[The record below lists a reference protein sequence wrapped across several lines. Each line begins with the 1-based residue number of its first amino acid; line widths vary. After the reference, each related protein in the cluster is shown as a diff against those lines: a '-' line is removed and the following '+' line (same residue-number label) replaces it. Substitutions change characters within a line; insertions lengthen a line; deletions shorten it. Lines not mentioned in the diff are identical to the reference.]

1 MYAHSLPP
9 AWRSRLRFR
18 QQQNG
23 TRMIITPVDHP
34 VNWKNPPRLVLGLC
48 LLLTLI
54 FVFWHMADRQ
64 REQALDEIYR
74 TRLLSIEWELYE
86 THAGRTRQSSVI
98 PQLKAAYANG
108 DIRPIRRYIGS
119 DDGFI
124 ADVQSNGLSYMPPVT
139 FAAWKRGRETFDAER
154 TKVSVQA
161 LGVDP
166 EEFRPI
172 TFLAY
177 GLVQPDAVH
186 LIMVLVLLLS
196 AGFALELALGSGV
209 VLAGA
214 IGGSVIGAIVYLLI
228 NGRGVLPMAGGMVAA
243 STLCG
248 MFLMH
253 FRTSPVVWFGKARQ
267 SAVLLAL
274 LWLATVVVG
283 YFVSGSRPAEI
294 AAQVAALASGP
305 LWLLVHQRWFTHD
318 TDELEVLPVAAAEE
332 EADFDLIYRE
342 SLQKALDA
350 VARLDFSEGQ
360 KRLREMVKAYPQDV
374 RVLTQLYH
382 LEKLNPATSAYDAVA
397 RRLFGMSG
405 EDVEI
410 MKIYRD
416 YQRNSPEQ
424 RALDI
429 ETSLKMVARMT
440 RMNEVMEADKL
451 MRKVLEKN
459 STHPLIPKVAQALGD
474 ALDRL
479 QEPTR
484 ARFYRQ
490 LLNAG

>member
-1 MYAHSLPP
+1 
-9 AWRSRLRFR
+9 
-18 QQQNG
+18 
-23 TRMIITPVDHP
+23 MIITPVDHS

-54 FVFWHMADRQ
+54 FVFWHMADSK
-64 REQALDEIYR
+64 REQALDDIYR
-74 TRLLSIEWELYE
+74 TRLLPIEWELYE
-86 THAGRTRQSSVI
+86 THAGRTRQSSVM
-98 PQLKAAYANG
+98 PKLKQAYANG

-124 ADVQSNGLSYMPPVT
+124 ADLELNGARYMPSIT
-139 FAAWKRGRETFDAER
+139 FSAWQKAREEFNAER

-172 TFLAY
+172 TFLTY
-177 GLVQPDAVH
+177 NLVQPDAMQ
-186 LIMVLVLLLS
+186 LILVLILLLS
-196 AGFALELALGSGV
+196 AGFALELALGSGA

-214 IGGSVIGAIVYLLI
+214 IGGSFIGALVFLVA
-228 NGRGVLPMAGGMVAA
+228 NGRGVLPLAGGMVAA
-243 STLCG
+243 SSLCG
-248 MFLMH
+248 MFLMY
-253 FRTSPVVWFGKARQ
+253 FRRSPVIWFGRARQ
-267 SAVLLAL
+267 SAVLLVP
-274 LWLATVVVG
+274 LWLMAVVAG
-283 YFVSGSRPAEI
+283 YFVSGMRLSEI
-294 AAQVAALASGP
+294 TAMVVALASGP
-305 LWLLVHQRWFTHD
+305 LWMMIYQRWFT
-318 TDELEVLPVAAAEE
+318 TDPEEVVILPEAEPE
-332 EADFDLIYRE
+332 TDLDLVYRE

-350 VARLDFSEGQ
+350 VARLDFPEGQ

-374 RVLTQLYH
+374 RVLVQLYH
-382 LEKLNPATSAYDAVA
+382 LEKLNPTASSFDAVA
-397 RRLFGMSG
+397 RRLFGLTG
-405 EDVEI
+405 GDDTEV
-410 MKIYRD
+410 MKVYRD

-429 ETSLKMVARMT
+429 ETSLKLIARMT

-459 STHPLIPKVAQALGD
+459 TTHPLITKTAQALGD

-479 QEPTR
+479 QEPAR

-490 LLNAG
+490 LASNG

>member
-1 MYAHSLPP
+1 
-9 AWRSRLRFR
+9 
-18 QQQNG
+18 
-23 TRMIITPVDHP
+23 MIITPVDHP

-54 FVFWHMADRQ
+54 FVFWHMADRK

-74 TRLLSIEWELYE
+74 TRLLPIEWELYE
-86 THAGRTRQSSVI
+86 THAGRTRQSSAI
-98 PQLKAAYANG
+98 PALKKAHANG
-108 DIRPIRRYIGS
+108 DIRLIRRYIGS

-124 ADVQSNGLSYMPPVT
+124 ADVGSNGLSYMPPVT
-139 FAAWKRGRETFDAER
+139 FEAWKLARETFDTER
-154 TKVSVQA
+154 TKISVQA

-177 GLVQPDAVH
+177 GLVQPDAMH
-186 LIMVLVLLLS
+186 LITVLALLLS
-196 AGFALELALGSGV
+196 AGFALELALGSGA

-214 IGGSVIGAIVYLLI
+214 IGGSFIGAIVYLLV

-243 STLCG
+243 SSLCG

-253 FRTSPVVWFGKARQ
+253 FRATPVVWFGKAHL
-267 SAVLLAL
+267 SAALLAL
-274 LWLATVVVG
+274 LWLAAVMAG

-305 LWLLVHQRWFTHD
+305 LWLLVHQRWFTQD
-318 TDELEVLPVAAAEE
+318 DELELEALPEE
-332 EADFDLIYRE
+332 EPETDLDLVYRE

-350 VARLDFSEGQ
+350 VARLDFPEGQ
-360 KRLREMVKAYPQDV
+360 KRLREMVKGYPQDM
-374 RVLTQLYH
+374 RVLVQLYH
-382 LEKLNPATSAYDAVA
+382 LEKLSPAASAYDAVA
-397 RRLFGMSG
+397 RRLFGMTGG

-429 ETSLKMVARMT
+429 ETSLKMVTRMT

-451 MRKVLEKN
+451 MRKVLEK
-459 STHPLIPKVAQALGD
+459 STTHPLIPKTAQALGD

-479 QEPTR
+479 QEPAR

-490 LLNAG
+490 LVNAG